1 MRRHRSLRSRLVGIP
16 ARQLLLLLDYDGT
29 LAPIVLRPDRATL
42 SAPVRVVLRR
52 LVRLMPVVVVS
63 GRALGDLRRRVN
75 VPGIRYIASHG
86 LVFKEPRSPLRWL
99 GRRVPR
105 REVLRW
111 VRALRSSAAGI
122 HGALVEDKDWSVA
135 LHDRGVHH
143 ADRAILRRRVLRA
156 LKPWLTS
163 GQAALVRGKRVLEIR
178 PAGSWNKGTAVAAVL
193 AQPWARNRIPVY
205 LGDDRTDRDAFRRVR
220 GLGLAVRVG
229 GRRGIWDEDAWLA
242 GPAAVVN
249 VLKWLTTRREAVQDP

>member
-52 LVRLMPVVVVS
+52 
-63 GRALGDLRRRVN
+63 
-75 VPGIRYIASHG
+75 
-86 LVFKEPRSPLRWL
+86 
-99 GRRVPR
+99 
-105 REVLRW
+105 
-111 VRALRSSAAGI
+111 
-122 HGALVEDKDWSVA
+122 
-135 LHDRGVHH
+135 
-143 ADRAILRRRVLRA
+143 
-156 LKPWLTS
+156 
-163 GQAALVRGKRVLEIR
+163 LVRGKRVLEIR